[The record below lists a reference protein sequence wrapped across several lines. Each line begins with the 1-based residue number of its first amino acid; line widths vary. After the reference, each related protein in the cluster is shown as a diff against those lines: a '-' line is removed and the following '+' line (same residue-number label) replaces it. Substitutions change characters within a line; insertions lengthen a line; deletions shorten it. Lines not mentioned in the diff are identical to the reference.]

1 MVTYSSFK
9 LGDEKALAL
18 NLGSLVRRK
27 VYAAAVLLNHALYY
41 TYCVCTAKDEGVT
54 WVVLSAAE
62 GQSIYQLYLSADPRA
77 LSFF

>member
-1 MVTYSSFK
+1 MVTYSSVK

-54 WVVLSAAE
+54 
-62 GQSIYQLYLSADPRA
+62 
-77 LSFF
+77 